1 MKLAI
6 VRATGKLGGW
16 VASFLSNQGHEVL
29 LLGRRRDALKD
40 VAGRVANSR
49 VAEFTHLDEADG
61 IIISVPL
68 DAVDS
73 VMQQI
78 SPYVLA
84 GQVVIDLSSLK
95 CGPLESAGRHIPQAV
110 FLGVHPMFGSGAVSL
125 AGHNVILTPTDDTTS
140 ALAQQIKSRI
150 EPLGARVYTMDP
162 CEHDEL
168 MSIVLGLPALA
179 VAAVAKT
186 ILDSSRLAEARE
198 VSGTSLELLMA
209 LTESMLCQGNDLYSM
224 LLSALPASPR
234 LSAGFTASAAHF
246 AQMCERRDR
255 AALHDEMAAM
265 AQRLAE
271 SNHTASDAYDRMYA
285 MLEALQRF
293 PSKNQAPESA

>member
-6 VRATGKLGGW
+6 VGATGKLGGW
-16 VASFLSNQGHEVL
+16 VASFLSSQGHEVL
-29 LLGRRRDALKD
+29 LLGRRRDALND
-40 VAGRVANSR
+40 VTARIANSR
-49 VAEFTHLDEADG
+49 AAEVAHLGEADG
-61 IIISVPL
+61 IIIAVPL
-68 DAVDS
+68 DAVDD
-73 VMQQI
+73 VMERI
-78 SPYVLA
+78 GPYVRT
-84 GQVVIDLSSLK
+84 GQVVVDLSSLK
-95 CGPLESAGRHIPQAV
+95 CGPLEAASRHIPQAV

-125 AGHNVILTPTDDTTS
+125 AGHNVILTPTDDTTL
-140 ALAQQIKSRI
+140 ALAQRVKSRI
-150 EPLGARVYTMDP
+150 ESFGARVYTMDP
-162 CEHDEL
+162 SEHDEL
-168 MSIVLGLPALA
+168 MSVVLGLPALA

-186 ILDSSRLAEARE
+186 IIDSGRLAEARD

-246 AQMCERRDR
+246 AKMCERRDR
-255 AALHDEMAAM
+255 AALHNEMVAM